1 MINLVSQMVKARVK
15 RPQRMGVIF
24 QLQEGTHIVLA
35 IKAIHLV
42 YYSRYGNVNVNQITR
57 CGADR
62 ES

>member
-1 MINLVSQMVKARVK
+1 MVKARVK